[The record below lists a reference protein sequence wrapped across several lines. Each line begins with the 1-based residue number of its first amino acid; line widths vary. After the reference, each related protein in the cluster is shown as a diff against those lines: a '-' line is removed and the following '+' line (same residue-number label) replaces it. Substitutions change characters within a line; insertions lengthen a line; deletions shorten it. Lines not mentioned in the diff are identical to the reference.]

1 MRRFLFSWAL
11 AAFALSLSLAPQAAA
26 QPYDGVPDVTSTYA
40 IENARVVQAPGQ
52 VLDRATVVV
61 RDGQIVSVGAD
72 VAIPSNAKRIAGDSL
87 TIYAGFIDGLSHAG
101 IPRPRTDP
109 RDNDDV
115 DDPGNPPRDVAGIQP
130 DRQAHTMLDAGDK
143 SLTDLR
149 EAGFTVA
156 HAVPHGRMLP
166 GSGAL
171 ILTAG
176 DTPEALVLRRDVS
189 LFAQYEGGDD
199 VYPET
204 PMAIIATMRQLY
216 REAERRQR
224 IETLYASNASGME
237 RPEYSAEHYALFPT
251 LDGRQPVMFYTDGAL
266 ETYRTLSLHEELGF
280 PLLLAGLHG
289 AMDATDAV
297 EASGAPVFLSMVLPE
312 ADDEPDSLRVTYDP
326 NLRTASHTDVEAEVA
341 NLKARVRQE
350 RQRYY
355 QHAAML
361 QERGIPFGF
370 STKDV
375 KTGDIKDN
383 LRTMIEN
390 GLSEDAALAALTTTP
405 AEILGLSQ
413 SMGTVEAGKM
423 ANLVVTTGPYFD
435 EESRIAWVFVDGVPY
450 EMDDEPRRR
459 AGEGGALVNPVGEWR
474 YEVSTPQGNFPGVL
488 TFEGSRDNLAGTV
501 TSAAGDAPQDIT
513 DISVD
518 DNTISF
524 AFDGGTM
531 GRIMMTVTLFGD
543 ELEGSVTVS
552 DTGTFAVTG
561 ERLSGPNR

>member
-1 MRRFLFSWAL
+1 MRRFLFPWAL
-11 AAFALSLSLAPQAAA
+11 GFFALSLFCAPQVEA

-61 RDGQIVSVGAD
+61 REGQIMAVGTD
-72 VAIPSNAKRIAGDSL
+72 VAIPTNAKRIAGDSL
-87 TIYAGFIDGLSHAG
+87 TVYAGFIDGLSHAG

-109 RDNDDV
+109 RDSEDV
-115 DDPGNPPRDVAGIQP
+115 DDPGNPPRDIAGIQP
-130 DRQAHTMLDAGDK
+130 DRQAHTMLNAADK

-156 HAVPHGRMLP
+156 HTVPHGRMLP
-166 GSGAL
+166 GAGAL

-176 DTPEALVLRRDVS
+176 ETAEDLVLRRDVA
-189 LFAQYEGGDD
+189 LYAQYEGGDD

-204 PMAIIATMRQLY
+204 PMAIMAKLRQLY

-237 RPEYSAEHYALFPT
+237 RPDYSAEHYALFPV
-251 LDGRQPVMFYTDGAL
+251 LNGSQPVMFYTDSAL
-266 ETYRTLSLHEELGF
+266 ETYRTLALQEDLGF
-280 PLLLAGLHG
+280 PLLLAGLYG

-297 EASGAPVFLSMVLPE
+297 EASGAPVFLSTVLPE
-312 ADDEPDSLRVTYDP
+312 ADDEPDSLMVTYDP
-326 NLRTASHTDVEAEVA
+326 TLRTASQADVEAEVA

-361 QERGIPFGF
+361 HERGIPFGF
-370 STKDV
+370 STKEAKPGDV
-375 KTGDIKDN
+375 KAH
-383 LRTMIEN
+383 LRTMIEH
-390 GLSEDAALAALTTTP
+390 GLPEDAALAALTTTP

-413 SMGTVEAGKM
+413 SMGTVETGKM

-435 EESRIAWVFVDGVPY
+435 EDSRVAWVFVDGVPY
-450 EMDDEPRRR
+450 ELEDEPRRVE
-459 AGEGGALVNPVGEWR
+459 AGGALVNPVGEWR
-474 YEVSTPQGNFPGVL
+474 YEVNTPQGDFPGVI
-488 TFEGSRDNLAGTV
+488 TFDGSRDDLRGAV

-513 DISVD
+513 DVSVNE
-518 DNTISF
+518 NTISF
-524 AFDGGTM
+524 AFDGGSM

-543 ELEGSVTVS
+543 ELEGNVSVS
-552 DTGTFAVTG
+552 DMGTFAVTG
-561 ERLSGPNR
+561 TRLSGPNR